1 MRRAQLCAWL
11 LCVRRVVSLKF
22 GLLNDPSS
30 VCVVLPI
37 EVKESI
43 DGYVGGKY
51 VWGPITAV
59 ARTSGCRRNRWR
71 LCMVVDV
78 VDALEPRHVPMQ
90 LPSPLNDN

>member
-11 LCVRRVVSLKF
+11 LCVRRLVSLKF

-59 ARTSGCRRNRWR
+59 ARTSLGGRRTR
-71 LCMVVDV
+71 CVTMVMV
-78 VDALEPRHVPMQ
+78 VDALEPRHVLMQ
-90 LPSPLNDN
+90 LPSAPNDN